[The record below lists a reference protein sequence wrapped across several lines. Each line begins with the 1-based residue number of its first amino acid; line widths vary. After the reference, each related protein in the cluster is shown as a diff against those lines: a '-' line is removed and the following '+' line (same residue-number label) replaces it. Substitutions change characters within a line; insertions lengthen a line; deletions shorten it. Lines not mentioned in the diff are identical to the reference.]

1 MTRINEVVMK
11 CKVIIN
17 QNKNPIYIGMIW
29 FAIAFLGGLK
39 LIYDNYGHITSL
51 GTSISF
57 FGKLLALLVA
67 VLLAFLSIISLCVFI
82 YRALTFDGKE
92 RKIVIYAT
100 PFLVLLV
107 SKLIVNLQW
116 TSVAGYFV
124 GDEKLIWDSAVKLY
138 PFCFVYTSELFL
150 VSFFVFPITLAPTI
164 LKIILYSF
172 LFGYII
178 YRINKYYSGNYGF
191 VVYMFCIFEPFIN
204 YGLSVHRMFWYAPL
218 YLFFTVKIY
227 FDNKERKKKS
237 FALGTVVYMSLISA
251 LLTVWRREGF
261 YLLVVG
267 FIIIW
272 IVYCKN
278 KSSYNIKHVMILYYF
293 CTALLLI
300 PLLSVGAAEK
310 SVTIRSYLVRMMY
323 ESSFNEEVVKDELD
337 VIDKYMNVE
346 KIKKYNEENGIEGFA
361 DCFYD
366 WQGWKDGKYYV
377 ARNNYTDVNEEEFNK
392 AVLSIIIK
400 EPIVFLKS
408 RIRSFLVVSCVG
420 YGYGFGGNMMIPFL
434 FLFVILVYSLL
445 KKDKILLLLSLGV
458 FSHTVITI
466 GTMPASYYKYFLE
479 MVMYAYAFFVI
490 INIDYLNKRQGDCI
504 N

>member
-67 VLLAFLSIISLCVFI
+67 VLLAFLFIISLCVFI

-100 PFLVLLV
+100 PFLVLLF

-191 VVYMFCIFEPFIN
+191 VVYLFCIYEQFIN
-204 YGLSVHRMFWYAPL
+204 FGLSVHRMFWYAPL
-218 YLFFTVKIY
+218 YLFFTVKLY
-227 FDNKERKKKS
+227 FDNKERNNSSCMLVTIACMS
-237 FALGTVVYMSLISA
+237 FISA
-251 LLTVWRREGF
+251 ILTVWRREGF
-261 YLLVVG
+261 YLFVLG
-267 FIIIW
+267 FFIIW
-272 IVYCKN
+272 KVYCNRYK
-278 KSSYNIKHVMILYYF
+278 ITHIIILYYF
-293 CTALLLI
+293 CTALLVI
-300 PLLSVGAAEK
+300 PLLTIRTAEK
-310 SVTIRSYLVRMMY
+310 NVTIRSYIVRMMY
-323 ESSFNEEVVKDELD
+323 EDSFNEEAVKDELA
-337 VIDKYMNVE
+337 VIDKYMNLE
-346 KIKKYNEENGIEGFA
+346 KIKKYNDENGIEGFA

-366 WQGWKDGKYYV
+366 WQGWKDGEYYV

-420 YGYGFGGNMMIPFL
+420 YGYGFGGNLMIPFL
-434 FLFVILVYSLL
+434 FLLIIVAHSLQKKDTVLSLL
-445 KKDKILLLLSLGV
+445 SFGV
-458 FSHTVITI
+458 FSHTIITI
-466 GTMPASYYKYFLE
+466 GTMPASYYKYFLQ
-479 MVMYAYAFFVI
+479 MVIYAYVFFVI
-490 INIDYLNKRQGDCI
+490 IGIDHFVNDKVID
-504 N
+504 